1 MIDLEYIP
9 PSLQQYVKWVK
20 EFNVIT
26 LLEKDYKSGLSF
38 FEKISKEK
46 QDYYYAPGKWS
57 VKEIIQHLSDVER
70 IFTYR
75 ALRFSRLDPIEL
87 PGFDENNYLEATSLD
102 EIPYR
107 NLLSEWAS
115 LRESTILFY
124 KNIDPKFLD
133 RTGRA
138 GGQEFSVKSIGYILA
153 GHTRHHIE
161 IIKERYL
168 AE

>member
-1 MIDLEYIP
+1 M
-9 PSLQQYVKWVK
+9 KWVK

-87 PGFDENNYLEATSLD
+87 PGFDENYYLEATSLD

>member
-1 MIDLEYIP
+1 LIDLEYIP

-87 PGFDENNYLEATSLD
+87 PGFDENYYLEATSLD